1 MAEKTKVTFSY
12 KGMDRKGR
20 KVEGE
25 IDGINGDMVK
35 AQLRQRGITP
45 QSVRKKP
52 KPLFSSGDTGKK
64 IKASDIAVFARQMA
78 TMMSSGV
85 PLVQAFEIVGSSAD
99 NPRMKKLI
107 YDIKNDVEG
116 GANFADAL
124 AAHPDH
130 FDSLFVNLVAS
141 GEASGTLET
150 LLDKVATYKE
160 KSEAIKKKIKKA
172 MTYPIAV
179 MVMAAVVTVILMV
192 FVVPQFESIF
202 QGFGADLPAFTQ
214 LVVDASRWMRSNIFI
229 LIAITVGLGFGFIQL
244 KKRVPAVGIYLDKL
258 SLKLPIFGGI
268 LNTSIHARFA
278 RTLATMFAAGVPLV
292 EAMNSISGAVNNHVY
307 EQAIYQIRDE
317 ISSGDPLTASMRRT
331 NLFPNM
337 MLAMVQIGEES
348 GSIDSMLLKVAD
360 FYEEEVDNTVDN
372 LSSLMEPMIM
382 AVLGVLVGGLVIA
395 MYLPIFKMGQVVG
408 G

>member
-1 MAEKTKVTFSY
+1 MAEKTKVTFTY

-20 KVEGE
+20 KVDGE
-25 IDGINGDMVK
+25 LDGINGDMVK

-45 QSVRKKP
+45 QSVKKKP
-52 KPLFSSGDTGKK
+52 KALFGSSDSGKK
-64 IKASDIAVFARQMA
+64 VSVADIAVFARQMA

-99 NPRMKKLI
+99 NPRLKKLI
-107 YDIKNDVEG
+107 YDIKSDVEG

-130 FDSLFVNLVAS
+130 FDNLFVNLVAA

-150 LLDKVATYKE
+150 LLDKVASYKE

-179 MVMAAVVTVILMV
+179 MVIAAVVTVILMV

-214 LVVDASRWMRSNIFI
+214 LVVDMSRAMRTNIFGI
-229 LIAITVGLGFGFIQL
+229 IVVVVLIIVGFLQL
-244 KKRVPAVGIYLDKL
+244 KKRVPAVNIYLDKL
-258 SLKLPIFGGI
+258 SLKAPVFGNI

-292 EAMNSISGAVNNHVY
+292 EAMNSIAGAVDNYVY

-317 ISSGDPLTASMRRT
+317 IASGDPLTASMRRT

-360 FYEEEVDNTVDN
+360 FYEADVDHAVDN
-372 LSSLMEPMIM
+372 LSALMEPMIM

-395 MYLPIFKMGQVVG
+395 MYLPIFKMGSVVTG
-408 G
+408 

>member
-1 MAEKTKVTFSY
+1 
-12 KGMDRKGR
+12 
-20 KVEGE
+20 
-25 IDGINGDMVK
+25 MV
-35 AQLRQRGITP
+35 I
-45 QSVRKKP
+45 
-52 KPLFSSGDTGKK
+52 
-64 IKASDIAVFARQMA
+64 
-78 TMMSSGV
+78 
-85 PLVQAFEIVGSSAD
+85 
-99 NPRMKKLI
+99 
-107 YDIKNDVEG
+107 
-116 GANFADAL
+116 
-124 AAHPDH
+124 
-130 FDSLFVNLVAS
+130 
-141 GEASGTLET
+141 
-150 LLDKVATYKE
+150 
-160 KSEAIKKKIKKA
+160 
-172 MTYPIAV
+172 
-179 MVMAAVVTVILMV
+179 AAVVTAILLV

-214 LVVDASRWMRSNIFI
+214 FVVDLSRSMRSNIVAI
-229 LIAITVGLGFGFIQL
+229 VAVLVAITVGFIQL

-258 SLKLPIFGGI
+258 SLKAPIFGKI

-292 EAMNSISGAVNNHVY
+292 EAMNSISGAVNNYVY

-331 NLFPNM
+331 NMFPNM

-382 AVLGVLVGGLVIA
+382 AILGVLVGGLVIA